1 MGYYVTAVATVP
13 FVNVPSASFRPEA
26 IGTCSAPTAGGIAM
40 TDHTPGVFLLG
51 VGAQKAGTS
60 WLHQQLHQRSDAD
73 FGFLKEYHIHDALT
87 IPKLERFRHLNVQL
101 TKPRSWLQPRSW
113 RRQRFFSD
121 PRRYYNY
128 FAWLLRRP
136 RRPNR
141 TVCLTGDITPSYA
154 VLSADTFRGI
164 HNQFQQRG
172 IPVRPVFLL
181 RDPIERIISSQRMKL
196 RKQGRR
202 DAATEVASLRK
213 RVHKGQGLRSNY
225 NQTLEALDQAFGLEH
240 CFIGLFE
247 TLFQQDSYTALCDYL
262 EITYQQPDWQQKVN
276 ASATA
281 NLIPDDLLAELGQQQ
296 AADFKLVCR
305 ALPQMDFAKLWPTT
319 SRWCS

>member
-1 MGYYVTAVATVP
+1 
-13 FVNVPSASFRPEA
+13 
-26 IGTCSAPTAGGIAM
+26 M
-40 TDHTPGVFLLG
+40 TEHSPGVFLLG

-60 WLHQQLHQRSDAD
+60 WLHQQLDQRSDAD

-121 PRRYYNY
+121 TRRYYNY

>member
-1 MGYYVTAVATVP
+1 
-13 FVNVPSASFRPEA
+13 
-26 IGTCSAPTAGGIAM
+26 M
-40 TDHTPGVFLLG
+40 TEQTPGVFLLG

-60 WLHQQLHQRSDAD
+60 WLHQQLHRRSDAD
-73 FGFLKEYHIHDALT
+73 FGFLKEYHVHDALT
-87 IPKLERFRHLNVQL
+87 IPKLERFRHLNVKLQ
-101 TKPRSWLQPRSW
+101 TPRSWLQPRSW

-136 RRPNR
+136 RRPGR
-141 TVCLTGDITPSYA
+141 SVCLTGDITPSYA
-154 VLSADTFRGI
+154 VLSAETFQSI

-196 RKQGRR
+196 RKQGQR

-213 RVHKGQGLRSNY
+213 RVDKGQGLRSSY
-225 NQTLEALDQAFGLEH
+225 SQTLEALDQSFGLEH

-247 TLFQQDSYTALCDYL
+247 TLFQQDTYTALCDYL
-262 EITYQQPDWQQKVN
+262 AIAYQEPDWQEKVN

-281 NLIPDDLLAELGQQQ
+281 NLIPDDLLAALGRQQ
-296 AADFKLVCR
+296 AADFKQVCR
-305 ALPQMDFAKLWPTT
+305 ALPQLDFNQLWPTT

>member
-1 MGYYVTAVATVP
+1 
-13 FVNVPSASFRPEA
+13 
-26 IGTCSAPTAGGIAM
+26 M
-40 TDHTPGVFLLG
+40 TDPSPGVFLLG

-154 VLSADTFRGI
+154 ALSAETFQAI
-164 HNQFQQRG
+164 HQQFQQRG

-196 RKQGRR
+196 RKQGQR
-202 DAATEVASLRK
+202 DATTEVAALRK
-213 RVHKGQGLRSNY
+213 RVDKGQGLRSNY
-225 NQTLEALDQAFGLEH
+225 SQTLEALDQAFGLEH
-240 CFIGLFE
+240 CFVGLFE
-247 TLFQQDSYTALCDYL
+247 TLFQQDSHAALCKYL
-262 EITYQQPDWQQKVN
+262 EITYQEPDWQQKVN
-276 ASATA
+276 VSATT
-281 NLIPDDLLAELGQQQ
+281 NLIPDDLLAELGRQQT
-296 AADFKLVCR
+296 ADFKQVCR
-305 ALPQMDFAKLWPTT
+305 TLPQVDFEQLWPTT

>member
-1 MGYYVTAVATVP
+1 
-13 FVNVPSASFRPEA
+13 
-26 IGTCSAPTAGGIAM
+26 M
-40 TDHTPGVFLLG
+40 TEHTPGVFLLG

-164 HNQFQQRG
+164 HDQFQQRG
-172 IPVRPVFLL
+172 ISVRPVFLL

-296 AADFKLVCR
+296 AADFK
-305 ALPQMDFAKLWPTT
+305 
-319 SRWCS
+319 

>member
-1 MGYYVTAVATVP
+1 
-13 FVNVPSASFRPEA
+13 
-26 IGTCSAPTAGGIAM
+26 M
-40 TDHTPGVFLLG
+40 TEHTPGVFLLG

-87 IPKLERFRHLNVQL
+87 VPKLERFRHLNMQL

-225 NQTLEALDQAFGLEH
+225 NQTLEALDQAFGLEN

-262 EITYQQPDWQQKVN
+262 EITYQQPDWQEKVN

-296 AADFKLVCR
+296 SADFQQVCR
-305 ALPQMDFAKLWPTT
+305 TLPGLDFNRLWPTT

>member
-1 MGYYVTAVATVP
+1 
-13 FVNVPSASFRPEA
+13 
-26 IGTCSAPTAGGIAM
+26 M
-40 TDHTPGVFLLG
+40 TEQTPGVFLLG

-60 WLHQQLHQRSDAD
+60 WLHQQLHRRSDAD
-73 FGFLKEYHIHDALT
+73 FGFLKEYHVHDALT
-87 IPKLERFRHLNVQL
+87 IPKLERFRHLNVKLQ
-101 TKPRSWLQPRSW
+101 TPRSWLQPRSW

-128 FAWLLRRP
+128 FSWLLRRP
-136 RRPNR
+136 RRPGR
-141 TVCLTGDITPSYA
+141 SVCLTGDITPSYA
-154 VLSADTFRGI
+154 VLSAETFQSI

-196 RKQGRR
+196 RKQGQR

-213 RVHKGQGLRSNY
+213 RVDKGQGLRSSY
-225 NQTLEALDQAFGLEH
+225 SQTLEALDQSFGLEH

-247 TLFQQDSYTALCDYL
+247 TLFQQDTYTALCDYL
-262 EITYQQPDWQQKVN
+262 AIAYQEPDWQEKVN

-281 NLIPDDLLAELGQQQ
+281 NLIPDDLLAALGRQQ
-296 AADFKLVCR
+296 ASDFKQICR
-305 ALPQMDFAKLWPTT
+305 ALPQLDFEKLWPTT

>member
-1 MGYYVTAVATVP
+1 
-13 FVNVPSASFRPEA
+13 
-26 IGTCSAPTAGGIAM
+26 M
-40 TDHTPGVFLLG
+40 TEQTPGVFLLG

-60 WLHQQLHQRSDAD
+60 WLHQQLHRRSDAD

-87 IPKLERFRHLNVQL
+87 IPKLERFRHLNVKLQ
-101 TKPRSWLQPRSW
+101 TPRSWLQPRSW

-141 TVCLTGDITPSYA
+141 SVCLTGDITPSYA
-154 VLSADTFRGI
+154 VLSADTFQSI

-196 RKQGRR
+196 RKQGQG

-213 RVHKGQGLRSNY
+213 RVDKGQGLRSSY
-225 NQTLEALDQAFGLEH
+225 SQTLEALDQSFGLEH

-247 TLFQQDSYTALCDYL
+247 TLFQQDTYTALCDYL
-262 EITYQQPDWQQKVN
+262 AIAYQEPDWQEKVN

-281 NLIPDDLLAELGQQQ
+281 NLIPDDLLAALGRQQ
-296 AADFKLVCR
+296 AADFKQVCR
-305 ALPQMDFAKLWPTT
+305 VLPQLDFEKLWPTT
-319 SRWCS
+319 SRWCP

>member
-1 MGYYVTAVATVP
+1 
-13 FVNVPSASFRPEA
+13 
-26 IGTCSAPTAGGIAM
+26 M
-40 TDHTPGVFLLG
+40 TEQTPGVFLLG

-60 WLHQQLHQRSDAD
+60 WLHQQLHRRSDAD
-73 FGFLKEYHIHDALT
+73 FGFLKEYHVHDALT
-87 IPKLERFRHLNVQL
+87 IPKLERFRHLNVKLQ
-101 TKPRSWLQPRSW
+101 TPRSWLQPRSW

-136 RRPNR
+136 RRPGR
-141 TVCLTGDITPSYA
+141 SVCLTGDITPSYA
-154 VLSADTFRGI
+154 VLSADTFQSI

-196 RKQGRR
+196 RKQGQG

-213 RVHKGQGLRSNY
+213 RVDKGQGLRSSY
-225 NQTLEALDQAFGLEH
+225 SQTLEALDQSFGLEH

-247 TLFQQDSYTALCDYL
+247 TLFQQDTYTALCDYL
-262 EITYQQPDWQQKVN
+262 AIAYQEPDWQEKVN

-281 NLIPDDLLAELGQQQ
+281 NLIPDDLLAALGRQQ
-296 AADFKLVCR
+296 AADFKQVCR
-305 ALPQMDFAKLWPTT
+305 VLPQLDFEKLWPTT
-319 SRWCS
+319 SRWCP

>member
-1 MGYYVTAVATVP
+1 
-13 FVNVPSASFRPEA
+13 
-26 IGTCSAPTAGGIAM
+26 M
-40 TDHTPGVFLLG
+40 TEHTPGVFLLG

-154 VLSADTFRGI
+154 VLSAATFQAM
-164 HNQFQQRG
+164 HHQFQQRG

-196 RKQGRR
+196 RKQGQR
-202 DAATEVASLRK
+202 DATTEVAALRK
-213 RVHKGQGLRSNY
+213 RVDKGQGLRSNY
-225 NQTLEALDQAFGLEH
+225 SQTLEALDQAFGLEH
-240 CFIGLFE
+240 CFVGLFE
-247 TLFQQDSYTALCDYL
+247 TLFQQDSYAALCDYL

-296 AADFKLVCR
+296 AADFKQVCR

>member
-1 MGYYVTAVATVP
+1 
-13 FVNVPSASFRPEA
+13 
-26 IGTCSAPTAGGIAM
+26 M
-40 TDHTPGVFLLG
+40 TEQTPGVFLLG

-60 WLHQQLHQRSDAD
+60 WLHQQLHRRSDAD
-73 FGFLKEYHIHDALT
+73 FGFLKEYHVHDALT
-87 IPKLERFRHLNVQL
+87 IPKLERFRHLNVKLQ
-101 TKPRSWLQPRSW
+101 TPRSWLQPRSW

-128 FAWLLRRP
+128 FSWLLRRP
-136 RRPNR
+136 RRPGR
-141 TVCLTGDITPSYA
+141 SVCLTGDITPSYA
-154 VLSADTFRGI
+154 VLSAETFQSI

-196 RKQGRR
+196 RKQGQR

-213 RVHKGQGLRSNY
+213 RVDKGQGLRSSY
-225 NQTLEALDQAFGLEH
+225 SQTLEALDQSFGLEY

-247 TLFQQDSYTALCDYL
+247 TLFQQDTYTALCDYL
-262 EITYQQPDWQQKVN
+262 AIAYQEPDWQEKVN

-281 NLIPDDLLAELGQQQ
+281 NLIPDDLLAALGRQQ
-296 AADFKLVCR
+296 AADFKQVCR
-305 ALPQMDFAKLWPTT
+305 ALPQLDFNQLWPTT

>member
-1 MGYYVTAVATVP
+1 
-13 FVNVPSASFRPEA
+13 
-26 IGTCSAPTAGGIAM
+26 M
-40 TDHTPGVFLLG
+40 TDQRPGVFLLG

-60 WLHQQLHQRSDAD
+60 WLHHQLHQRHDAD

-87 IPKLERFRHLNVQL
+87 LPKLERFRRLNTQL
-101 TKPRSWLQPRSW
+101 QNPRTWLQPRSW

-136 RRPNR
+136 HRPGR
-141 TVCLTGDITPSYA
+141 SIRLTGDITPSYA
-154 VLSADTFRGI
+154 LLSGATFQGI
-164 HNQFQQRG
+164 QHQFAKRS

-196 RKQGRR
+196 RKQGKR
-202 DAATEVASLRK
+202 DAATEVAALRK
-213 RVHKGQGLRSNY
+213 RVDKGQGLRSHY
-225 NQTLEALDQAFGLEH
+225 SPTLEALDQAFGLEH

-247 TLFQQDSYTALCDYL
+247 TLFQPDTYTALCDYL
-262 EITYQQPDWQQKVN
+262 EIPYQEPDWQQKVN
-276 ASATA
+276 ASATS
-281 NLIPDDLLAELGQQQ
+281 NPIPDDLFAELGRQQS
-296 AADFKLVCR
+296 ADFKQLRR
-305 ALPQMDFAKLWPTT
+305 ALPQMDFERLWPTT

>member
-1 MGYYVTAVATVP
+1 
-13 FVNVPSASFRPEA
+13 
-26 IGTCSAPTAGGIAM
+26 M
-40 TDHTPGVFLLG
+40 TDRTPGVFLLG

-60 WLHQQLHQRSDAD
+60 WLHQQLHRRSDAD

-101 TKPRSWLQPRSW
+101 QKPRSWLQPRSW

-128 FAWLLRRP
+128 FSWLLRRP
-136 RRPNR
+136 RRPGR
-141 TVCLTGDITPSYA
+141 TVSLTGDITPSYA
-154 VLSADTFRGI
+154 VLSATTFQSI

-172 IPVRPVFLL
+172 IPVRPLFLL

-196 RKQGRR
+196 RKQGQR

-213 RVHKGQGLRSNY
+213 RIDKGQGLRSNY
-225 NQTLEALDQAFGLEH
+225 SQTLEALDQSFGLEH

-262 EITYQQPDWQQKVN
+262 EITYQEPDWQQKVN
-276 ASATA
+276 ASATT
-281 NLIPDDLLAELGQQQ
+281 NLIPDDLLAEMGRQQ
-296 AADFKLVCR
+296 ASDFKTVCR
-305 ALPQMDFAKLWPTT
+305 ILPQMDFQQLWPTT

>member
-1 MGYYVTAVATVP
+1 
-13 FVNVPSASFRPEA
+13 
-26 IGTCSAPTAGGIAM
+26 M
-40 TDHTPGVFLLG
+40 TEQTPGVFLLG

-60 WLHQQLHQRSDAD
+60 WLHQQLHRRSDAD
-73 FGFLKEYHIHDALT
+73 FGFLKEYHVHDALT
-87 IPKLERFRHLNVQL
+87 IPKLERFRHLNVKLQ
-101 TKPRSWLQPRSW
+101 TPRSWLQPRSW

-128 FAWLLRRP
+128 FSWLLRRP
-136 RRPNR
+136 RRPGR
-141 TVCLTGDITPSYA
+141 SVCLTGDITPSYA
-154 VLSADTFRGI
+154 VLSAETFQSI

-196 RKQGRR
+196 RKQGQR

-213 RVHKGQGLRSNY
+213 RVDKGQGLRSSY
-225 NQTLEALDQAFGLEH
+225 SQTLEALDQSFGLEH

-247 TLFQQDSYTALCDYL
+247 TLFQQDTYTALCDYL
-262 EITYQQPDWQQKVN
+262 AIAYQEPDWQEKVN

-281 NLIPDDLLAELGQQQ
+281 NLIPDDLLAALGRQQ
-296 AADFKLVCR
+296 AADFKQVCR
-305 ALPQMDFAKLWPTT
+305 ALPQLDFNQLWPTT